1 MEETATYQ
9 VDQGGPHAPNGATPN
24 GPRKVFKGR
33 EAILEAQDSQVE
45 EVHVPEW
52 DTWVWVRGM
61 SAGELD
67 TFYKSM
73 RKGQGAKTRV
83 ETDFF
88 QARAVARCAVEGP
101 QPGARRL
108 FDASDVEALKAK
120 NGAALKRVFD
130 VAARLSGITD
140 AEEEEVAED
149 FDDAR
154 SDASSTD

>member
-1 MEETATYQ
+1 MEGYTQ
-9 VDQGGPHAPNGATPN
+9 QQGDERREPQAQHAPVNAPLMVLLS
-24 GPRKVFKGR
+24 RD
-33 EAILEAQDSQVE
+33 AILSAKDDQVE
-45 EVHVPEW
+45 LVNVQAW
-52 DTWVWVRGM
+52 GGSLYVRGM
-61 SAGELD
+61 TAGELD
-67 TFYKSM
+67 NFYKSM

-120 NGAALKRVFD
+120 NGAALKLVFD

>member
-1 MEETATYQ
+1 VEGYTQ
-9 VDQGGPHAPNGATPN
+9 QQGDERREPQAQHAPVNAPLMVLLS
-24 GPRKVFKGR
+24 RD
-33 EAILEAQDSQVE
+33 AILSAKDDQVE
-45 EVHVPEW
+45 LVNVQAW
-52 DTWVWVRGM
+52 GGSLYVRGM
-61 SAGELD
+61 TAGELD
-67 TFYKSM
+67 NFYKSM

-120 NGAALKRVFD
+120 NGAALKLVFD